1 MIRWHM
7 LKNSRI
13 LPGTAIEP
21 PMGSDSFVIIENFNG
36 RACYTH
42 IYLIFDILIRY
53 RVIHLIHRD
62 VVIKLYG
69 RSEEHTSELQSR

>member
-21 PMGSDSFVIIENFNG
+21 PMGSDSPVILENFNCG
-36 RACYTH
+36 VCYPY
-42 IYLIFDILIRY
+42 IDLIFDILIRHG
-53 RVIHLIHRD
+53 VVHLIYCNVIVELHR
-62 VVIKLYG
+62 
-69 RSEEHTSELQSR
+69 SSAMFS